1 MAKRSLRSS
10 TPGIVKAK
18 GAFESQGWT
27 QESLASEVGL
37 SSRQSIWKFFT
48 GRPIERHIFKE
59 ICFKLDLD
67 WTEIADLPKEQIPAT
82 PPSDSEEH
90 LGIEEWVQKV
100 RSRNRELI
108 QTQCN
113 TLQSSFDLTQ
123 PLLDRIYTLVNLLP
137 LPSNQRWLEISD
149 LQNSRSQWER
159 FDLTQVDRSAV
170 PGMDLVAE
178 HSKLMILGKPGS
190 GKTTFLQYIALQCN
204 QGKYKRD
211 LIPFFIQL
219 RILTSE
225 TPDEEDFS
233 FLNYIVHQC
242 QASGLSK
249 NQAIALLQEGKI
261 LLLLD
266 GLDEIPQKD
275 SDTIYRQIDLF
286 SQDFYKNHIII
297 TCRTAAANYHFRG
310 FSYVEI
316 ADFKQEQIDSFTRK
330 WFTATADNEAEGI
343 LKAEQFL
350 EQLGRPENQPIRE
363 LGITP
368 ILLNLIC
375 SVFKERSSFPTKR
388 AKLYQAGLDILL
400 QRWDR
405 ARGIQRDRVYRYLSL
420 PDKIK
425 LLCQIA
431 IVTFEQENYF
441 FESSEILPII
451 EDYLRNSPNS
461 TTDPETLWLDSEA
474 VLKAIEL
481 QHGLLVERARDI
493 YSFSHLTFQEY
504 LTARKIIAS
513 PDRQTLDR
521 DLQKLA
527 SHTVDNRWRE
537 VIFLTVSMLPQADFL
552 LQAMKENIDR
562 MGAQDRPLQEFLM
575 AIEQKTNSINITFL
589 KAAIRAFYFTLFQN
603 RDMNLAISLN
613 INLANMIDLPTELNL
628 DVTLARA
635 FTDSLSLL
643 QDPDLKKFLHLC
655 FTLDLESKFQLGE
668 EFKRAIRELKNQ
680 LPDPSQSK
688 ENLLNWWQDFGQ
700 SWIDQFRSL
709 LIKYRHIGHQWEL
722 SPQQQNLWQKYYH
735 ANLFL
740 VECLNSDCQ
749 VSPHIKEEIESNL
762 LLSQIS

>member
-10 TPGIVKAK
+10 TTGIVKAK

-67 WTEIADLPKEQIPAT
+67 WTEIADLPKEQLPAS
-82 PPSDSEEH
+82 PSPESEEH
-90 LGIEEWVQKV
+90 LGIEEWVQRV

-123 PLLDRIYTLVNLLP
+123 PLLDRIYTQVNLLP
-137 LPSNQRWLEISD
+137 LPRNQRWLEISD
-149 LQNSRSQWER
+149 LQNPRSHWER
-159 FDLTQVDRSAV
+159 FDLTQLDRSAV
-170 PGMDLVAE
+170 PGMDIVAE

-204 QGKYKRD
+204 EGKYKRD
-211 LIPFFIQL
+211 LIPFFLQL

-242 QASGLSK
+242 QACGLSK
-249 NQAIALLQEGKI
+249 HQAIALLQEGKI

-275 SDTIYRQIDLF
+275 SDAIYRQIELF

-316 ADFKQEQIDSFTRK
+316 ADFKQEQINTFTRK
-330 WFTATADNEAEGI
+330 WFIATSKDEAEGI

-431 IVTFEQENYF
+431 TSTFEQENYF
-441 FESSEILPII
+441 
-451 EDYLRNSPNS
+451 
-461 TTDPETLWLDSEA
+461 
-474 VLKAIEL
+474 LKAAKFFLLSKIIYEL
-481 QHGLLVERARDI
+481 
-493 YSFSHLTFQEY
+493 Y
-504 LTARKIIAS
+504 LTALPI
-513 PDRQTLDR
+513 
-521 DLQKLA
+521 QK
-527 SHTVDNRWRE
+527 
-537 VIFLTVSMLPQADFL
+537 PY
-552 LQAMKENIDR
+552 
-562 MGAQDRPLQEFLM
+562 G
-575 AIEQKTNSINITFL
+575 
-589 KAAIRAFYFTLFQN
+589 
-603 RDMNLAISLN
+603 
-613 INLANMIDLPTELNL
+613 
-628 DVTLARA
+628 
-635 FTDSLSLL
+635 
-643 QDPDLKKFLHLC
+643 
-655 FTLDLESKFQLGE
+655 
-668 EFKRAIRELKNQ
+668 
-680 LPDPSQSK
+680 
-688 ENLLNWWQDFGQ
+688 
-700 SWIDQFRSL
+700 
-709 LIKYRHIGHQWEL
+709 
-722 SPQQQNLWQKYYH
+722 
-735 ANLFL
+735 
-740 VECLNSDCQ
+740 
-749 VSPHIKEEIESNL
+749 
-762 LLSQIS
+762 